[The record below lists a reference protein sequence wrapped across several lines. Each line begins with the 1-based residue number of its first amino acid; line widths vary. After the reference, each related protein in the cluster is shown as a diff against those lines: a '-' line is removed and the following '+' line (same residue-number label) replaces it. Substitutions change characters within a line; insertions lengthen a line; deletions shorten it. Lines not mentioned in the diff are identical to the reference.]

1 MKDKTIPLVLAA
13 ALLLIVL
20 LIVLPNAADPGQDVD
35 GMSADDNAQMYEH
48 AHAIGLHPEDPS
60 LVYVGAH
67 NGLYLLKSDEAE
79 RLGDREDDF
88 MGFVPH
94 PANPDV
100 FFASGHDAKTGA
112 NLGLIAS
119 EDGGQTWQQRS
130 EGVNGPVDFHFLVVS
145 PTDPMRLYGLY
156 EAVPSWQM
164 STDGGYTWT
173 EMPLGSLPLP
183 IFFAADPLDADS
195 VWAATIGGIYR
206 SDNRGETW
214 EEISL
219 GTLNDEP
226 AFAIALHPDGFDAG
240 IAIYQET
247 GGLSVS
253 TDGGATWETSG
264 RLIENDSVLHIVW
277 SRSDTDVLYAM
288 TRSGAIYRS
297 RDAGTSWVPL
307 TEGEEEPH
315 GEGDDHAH
323 TGDEPDDHHA
333 EEDDH
338 PHTDDVPDDHGHE
351 E

>member
-1 MKDKTIPLVLAA
+1 MKNSKTL
-13 ALLLIVL
+13 LLLIAALAVIAL
-20 LIVLPNAADPGQDVD
+20 LIIRQPAEPASDMGDVSED
-35 GMSADDNAQMYEH
+35 EHVSMYEH
-48 AHAIGLHPEDPS
+48 AHAIGLHPDDPS

-67 NGLYLLKSDEAE
+67 NGLYLLQGDEAE
-79 RLGDREDDF
+79 RLGDRQDDF

-94 PANPDV
+94 PTDPDV

-173 EMPLGSLPLP
+173 EMPLGSVPLP

-214 EEISL
+214 EEIPL

-247 GGLSVS
+247 GGISVS
-253 TDGGATWETSG
+253 TDGGTTWESPG
-264 RLIENDSVLHIVW
+264 KLAENDPVLHIVW
-277 SRSDTDVLYAM
+277 SMSDTDMLYAM

-297 RDAGTSWVPL
+297 RDAGTSWVSL
-307 TEGEEEPH
+307 TEGEEGPH
-315 GEGDDHAH
+315 ADEDDHAH

-333 EEDDH
+333 DEDDH
-338 PHTDDVPDDHGHE
+338 PHAEGVPDNHGHE